1 MIFTKSLCPH
11 VQFEKSYLSIY
22 TCKQCS
28 IIQVMTLPKVLK
40 KKNND
45 IFVKPKE
52 YCFNYEINIIKL
64 IKNQIHKEEKNFI
77 NYKKEIEKLNLKKNN
92 ATNKDNDINDN
103 INNIYDEVNSY
114 NSEESNSENDFLESF
129 NIYYTNRKKIITYVK
144 IICNKHNASKNCFYL
159 TMALIEQFF
168 KLSENKYINNY
179 QMDLIINAI
188 FVLAF
193 KFIDTNSDYY
203 ICYKS
208 FKTFFYKEKKSIK
221 QSDLK
226 SSEIQCLQ
234 ILEYNLNVFTIF
246 NFLELVLSSGIIL
259 EKEVINFNIISKIY
273 NECYNLLDFCF
284 EENNIIFEYS
294 MTEIIFSIINLVR
307 KHNNLVFNIKKYF
320 SKIYN
325 IELKDYLNC
334 IKHISSLY
342 YKNDNS
348 PNNLIVLK
356 NPQNKKYLFINEKKY
371 QYDDIDIENIDNKQL
386 LKEKFKKNENEKV
399 SFLNLYDSGKM
410 KNINKIMNIKSLM
423 KNPLNF
429 SKNKSLDNNNIKM
442 IDLFKEKEK
451 SNSILFESS
460 NIPILKEKVDKIV
473 LKPLRKNDLLSS
485 RNINTRYKNISNNSS
500 ISSYNNSKNNNE
512 LKNKLYKNVNSININ
527 KSESKYLYN
536 LRDSINNLNSKSN
549 NIIKINKNKSCNDLM
564 VPNPKFNN
572 KKLINN
578 IKKSF
583 EIKDNINNN
592 ELSYKNKLNYYL
604 NANNKNNEKSNEE
617 YKDNIFQIMNKIKD
631 NIKLPLIKK

>member
-549 NIIKINKNKSCNDLM
+549 NIIKINKNKSCNDLLI
-564 VPNPKFNN
+564 PNQKFNN